1 MSVNSNIKQNVE
13 NVEST
18 QEKDPS
24 QKLKLIRRDIDIST
38 YDKFKTHD
46 QLRKILKSK
55 LQENEIPYKI
65 EEANINDDWVLMKE
79 ENDLCIRIMDANFTE
94 KQISLEI
101 YPLGDTS
108 IFIQDTFD
116 TIADLLQT
124 GKMKTLKETEINIYE
139 LFTRGL

>member
-1 MSVNSNIKQNVE
+1 MSVNSNITQNVE

-46 QLRKILKSK
+46 QLRKILESK

-65 EEANINDDWVLMKE
+65 EEANINDD
-79 ENDLCIRIMDANFTE
+79 
-94 KQISLEI
+94 
-101 YPLGDTS
+101 
-108 IFIQDTFD
+108 
-116 TIADLLQT
+116 
-124 GKMKTLKETEINIYE
+124 
-139 LFTRGL
+139 